1 MIAVIFEFTPAPG
14 RFPEYMELVGQ
25 LKPELDK
32 AEGFISI
39 ERFESITAP
48 SKFVSLQFWR
58 DEECVRKWRNLQ
70 QHREAQKKGRAGI
83 FASYRL
89 RIASVIRDYT
99 MDARV
104 QAPADSVSVHG

>member
-32 AEGFISI
+32 AEGFISL

-48 SKFVSLQFWR
+48 GKFVSLQFWK
-58 DEECVRKWRNLQ
+58 DEESVRKWRNLQ
-70 QHREAQKKGRAGI
+70 QHREVQRKGRAGI

-89 RIASVIRDYT
+89 RIAGVLRDYT
-99 MDARV
+99 LNERA
-104 QAPADSVSVHG
+104 QAPRDSVAAHG

>member
-14 RFPEYMELVGQ
+14 LFTDYMELVGQ

-32 AEGFISI
+32 AEGFISL
-39 ERFESITAP
+39 ERFESITTP
-48 SKFVSLQFWR
+48 GKFVSLQFWR

-89 RIASVIRDYT
+89 RIAGVIRDYT
-99 MDARV
+99 MDARA